1 MRKISLPKSVAGTG
15 LSLRIDPD
23 ETLDVVRQILNLLF
37 FFVDVRVELLH
48 FVFQLLD
55 LSNLLCGIT
64 PQTLELR
71 LDLCRF
77 ASLCLDFRR

>member
-23 ETLDVVRQILNLLF
+23 ETLDVVGQILDFLF
-37 FFVDVRVELLH
+37 FFLDVRVELLH
-48 FVFQLLD
+48 FGSELLD
-55 LSNLLCGIT
+55 YTSLLRGIT
-64 PQTLELR
+64 PQTLQLR

-77 ASLCLDFRR
+77 TSYCLDFRR